1 MLTKKEYIN
10 LCVLF
15 VSRESQLH
23 CSVPRQNTNFQIYP
37 PLFLQPPPIVLFLIS
52 RLSSTVIYITIS
64 KRSASFNWSFR
75 TSS

>member
-1 MLTKKEYIN
+1 MLTKKRIYKS
-10 LCVLF
+10 VLLL

-52 RLSSTVIYITIS
+52 RLSSTVIYYNFET
-64 KRSASFNWSFR
+64 
-75 TSS
+75 